1 MRHLAALRLH
11 NPVSDA
17 GERAAADPAFR
28 RVWGGEGNSGE
39 GKKVSGK
46 SYDPICG
53 VRVEGG
59 LGVPKSEYKKRWY
72 FFCSEK
78 CRHEFERAAERI
90 RMKEA
95 ARAGAPLTTG
105 TGGCGL
111 AGGRGYGPLG

>member
-1 MRHLAALRLH
+1 
-11 NPVSDA
+11 
-17 GERAAADPAFR
+17 
-28 RVWGGEGNSGE
+28 VWGARVNSGE

-53 VRVEGG
+53 VRVDGG

-90 RMKEA
+90 RMQEA
-95 ARAGAPLTTG
+95 ARAGALFTHG
-105 TGGCGL
+105 KVRWGL
-111 AGGRGYGPLG
+111 A

>member
-1 MRHLAALRLH
+1 MPHVAAPRLH

-17 GERAAADPAFR
+17 VERAAADPAFR
-28 RVWGGEGNSGE
+28 RMWGDEVNSGE

-59 LGVPKSEYKKRWY
+59 LGAPKSEYKKRWY

-78 CRHEFERAAERI
+78 CRQEFERAAERI
-90 RMKEA
+90 RMQEA
-95 ARAGAPLTTG
+95 ARAGALFTHG
-105 TGGCGL
+105 KVRWGL
-111 AGGRGYGPLG
+111 A